1 MKAKVRNKKNKKSKQ
16 KKQQTKNLFYTILL
30 CVLVAGISY
39 IIFATNILEPR
50 IDGVT
55 ASYIS
60 FNNSNSTDMLKIVD
74 LLKLSDEVGKSSLN
88 QSKVTFKVD
97 GKKNK
102 DYQIVLY
109 PTGNNINNKYVKVFL
124 TINKEKKILEKLNN
138 MKVIEDGGIIVYEGR
153 LLEDN
158 NFKLQMWV
166 DNKYNKNIDNI
177 SYEIKIKSR

>member
-1 MKAKVRNKKNKKSKQ
+1 
-16 KKQQTKNLFYTILL
+16 
-30 CVLVAGISY
+30 
-39 IIFATNILEPR
+39 
-50 IDGVT
+50 
-55 ASYIS
+55 
-60 FNNSNSTDMLKIVD
+60 MLKIVD